1 MCATSAPA
9 RMPHHPCSVPL
20 AAPLYFRALFLVVIS
35 HFSFPDHPWSITW
48 SCVRLSLGRTFLSRA
63 AGYWSNIL
71 DISPRYAGT
80 LLGIS
85 NTIATFAGV
94 FANIS
99 TGAIL
104 GQSGGRHWDAVFGL
118 AILVYVTGLGTYVTF
133 AKGHAIF

>member
-1 MCATSAPA
+1 M
-9 RMPHHPCSVPL
+9 PL

-35 HFSFPDHPWSITW
+35 HFSFPRCRTIQWSITW

-104 GQSGGRHWDAVFGL
+104 GQQSGGRHWDAVFGL